1 MIVKELSTMIMVVP
15 IISENPDHSTTKE
28 PGTRRNRER
37 EGPGTRSGNPSQPG
51 RRPEAVAEHVG

>member
-28 PGTRRNRER
+28 PGTRRSRER
-37 EGPGTRSGNPSQPG
+37 EGTGNVKEPRTRRTGNAK
-51 RRPEAVAEHVG
+51 R